1 MRVYRL
7 RHKQYKGDV
16 VFGMPPTYCKKIG
29 EKKVNS
35 LFSEMKPWKHAIPYY
50 KNSKFAFVSFDAL
63 VTFLYWNSKITDEE
77 ELNSICDNYFVES
90 FEITTWSSGLSKFLC
105 TYFDDEV
112 EQDTLNNYTIDEVR
126 NWTVKFIYQDLV
138 PKEDIK
144 FVKESYYKTVKTY
157 YNN

>member
-29 EKKVNS
+29 EKKINE
-35 LFSEMKPWKHAIPYY
+35 LFSNMKPWKHAIPYY
-50 KNSKFAFVSFDAL
+50 KKSKFAFISADAL
-63 VTFLYWNSKITDEE
+63 VTFLFSTNTLTSEE
-77 ELNSICDNYFVES
+77 YKDICDNYFVES

-112 EQDTLNNYTIDEVR
+112 EQDTLNNYTIDEGR

-157 YNN
+157 Y

>member
-29 EKKVNS
+29 EKKINE
-35 LFSEMKPWKHAIPYY
+35 LFSNMKPWKHAIPYY
-50 KNSKFAFVSFDAL
+50 KKSKFAFISADAL
-63 VTFLYWNSKITDEE
+63 VTFLFSRNILTSEE
-77 ELNSICDNYFVES
+77 YKDICDNYFVES
-90 FEITTWSSGLSKFLC
+90 FELTTWSAGLSKFLC

-157 YNN
+157 Y

>member
-29 EKKVNS
+29 EKKINE
-35 LFSEMKPWKHAIPYY
+35 LFSNMKPWKHAIPYY
-50 KNSKFAFVSFDAL
+50 KKSKFAFISADAL
-63 VTFLYWNSKITDEE
+63 VTFLFSTNTLTSEE
-77 ELNSICDNYFVES
+77 YKDICDNYFVES
-90 FEITTWSSGLSKFLC
+90 FEVTTWSSGLSKFLC

-157 YNN
+157 Y

>member
-29 EKKVNS
+29 EKKINE
-35 LFSEMKPWKHAIPYY
+35 LFSNMKPWKHAIPYY
-50 KNSKFAFVSFDAL
+50 KKSKFAFISADAL
-63 VTFLYWNSKITDEE
+63 VTFLFSRNTLTSEE
-77 ELNSICDNYFVES
+77 YKDICDNYFVES
-90 FEITTWSSGLSKFLC
+90 FELTTWSAGLSKFLC

-112 EQDTLNNYTIDEVR
+112 EQNTLNNYTIDEVR

-157 YNN
+157 Y

>member
-29 EKKVNS
+29 EKKINE
-35 LFSEMKPWKHAIPYY
+35 LFSNMKPWKHAIPYY
-50 KNSKFAFVSFDAL
+50 KKSKFAFISADAL
-63 VTFLYWNSKITDEE
+63 VTFLFSRNTLTSEE
-77 ELNSICDNYFVES
+77 YKDICDNYFVES
-90 FEITTWSSGLSKFLC
+90 FELTTWSAGLSKFLC

-157 YNN
+157 Y

>member
-29 EKKVNS
+29 EKKINE
-35 LFSEMKPWKHAIPYY
+35 LFSNMKPWKHAIPYY
-50 KNSKFAFVSFDAL
+50 KKSKFAFISADAL
-63 VTFLYWNSKITDEE
+63 VTFLFSTNTLTSEE
-77 ELNSICDNYFVES
+77 YKDICDNYFVES
-90 FEITTWSSGLSKFLC
+90 FELTTWSTGLSKFLC

-126 NWTVKFIYQDLV
+126 NWTAKFIYQDLV

-157 YNN
+157 Y

>member
-29 EKKVNS
+29 EKKINE
-35 LFSEMKPWKHAIPYY
+35 LFSNMKPWKHAIPYY
-50 KNSKFAFVSFDAL
+50 KKSKFAFISADAL
-63 VTFLYWNSKITDEE
+63 VTFLFSTNTLTSEE
-77 ELNSICDNYFVES
+77 YKDICDNYFVES
-90 FEITTWSSGLSKFLC
+90 FELTTWSTGLSKFLC

-157 YNN
+157 Y

>member
-29 EKKVNS
+29 EKKINE
-35 LFSEMKPWKHAIPYY
+35 LFSNMKPWKHAIPYY
-50 KNSKFAFVSFDAL
+50 KKSKFAFISADAL
-63 VTFLYWNSKITDEE
+63 VTFLFSTNTLTSEE
-77 ELNSICDNYFVES
+77 YKDICDNYFVES
-90 FEITTWSSGLSKFLC
+90 FELTTWSAGLSKFLC

-157 YNN
+157 Y

>member
-1 MRVYRL
+1 MCDIDLSNDNGYKYVLDEL
-7 RHKQYKGDV
+7 RATRAQIDNIIKVIEKRIEKDAIINEEYKD
-16 VFGMPPTYCKKIG
+16 
-29 EKKVNS
+29 
-35 LFSEMKPWKHAIPYY
+35 
-50 KNSKFAFVSFDAL
+50 
-63 VTFLYWNSKITDEE
+63 
-77 ELNSICDNYFVES
+77 ICDNYFVES
-90 FEITTWSSGLSKFLC
+90 FELTTWSTGLSKFLC

-157 YNN
+157 Y

>member
-29 EKKVNS
+29 EKKINE
-35 LFSEMKPWKHAIPYY
+35 LFSNMKPWKHAIPYY
-50 KNSKFAFVSFDAL
+50 KKSKFAFISADAL
-63 VTFLYWNSKITDEE
+63 VTFLFSANTLTSEE
-77 ELNSICDNYFVES
+77 YKDICDNYFVES

-157 YNN
+157 Y

>member
-29 EKKVNS
+29 EKKINE
-35 LFSEMKPWKHAIPYY
+35 LFSNMKPWKHAIPYY
-50 KNSKFAFVSFDAL
+50 KKSKFAFISADAL
-63 VTFLYWNSKITDEE
+63 VTFLFSTSTLTSEE
-77 ELNSICDNYFVES
+77 YKDICDNYFVES

>member
-16 VFGMPPTYCKKIG
+16 VFGMPSTYCKKIG
-29 EKKVNS
+29 EKKINE
-35 LFSEMKPWKHAIPYY
+35 LFSNMKPWKHAIPYY
-50 KNSKFAFVSFDAL
+50 KKSKFAFISADAL
-63 VTFLYWNSKITDEE
+63 VTFLFSTNTLTSEE
-77 ELNSICDNYFVES
+77 YKDICDNYFVES
-90 FEITTWSSGLSKFLC
+90 FELTTWSAGLSKFLC

-157 YNN
+157 Y

>member
-50 KNSKFAFVSFDAL
+50 KKSKFAFVSFDAL

-77 ELNSICDNYFVES
+77 EFNSICDNYFIES

-105 TYFDDEV
+105 TFFDDEIK
-112 EQDTLNNYTIDEVR
+112 QDTLEKYDLK
-126 NWTVKFIYQDLV
+126 TVLGWAIKVVHQDSV
-138 PKEDIK
+138 PKESIK
-144 FVKESYYKTVKTY
+144 HCKESYYKTVKTY
-157 YNN
+157 Y

>member
-29 EKKVNS
+29 EKKINE
-35 LFSEMKPWKHAIPYY
+35 LFSNMKPWKHAIPYY
-50 KNSKFAFVSFDAL
+50 KKSKFAFISADAL
-63 VTFLYWNSKITDEE
+63 VTFLFSRNTLTSEE
-77 ELNSICDNYFVES
+77 YKDICDNYFVES
-90 FEITTWSSGLSKFLC
+90 FELTTWSAGLSKFLC

-144 FVKESYYKTVKTY
+144 FIKESYYKTVKTY
-157 YNN
+157 Y

>member
-29 EKKVNS
+29 EKKINE
-35 LFSEMKPWKHAIPYY
+35 LFSNMKPWKHAIPYY
-50 KNSKFAFVSFDAL
+50 KKSKFAFISADAL
-63 VTFLYWNSKITDEE
+63 VTFLFSRNTLTSEE
-77 ELNSICDNYFVES
+77 YKDICDNYFVES
-90 FEITTWSSGLSKFLC
+90 FEVTTWSSGLSKFLC

-138 PKEDIK
+138 PKEEIK
-144 FVKESYYKTVKTY
+144 LVKESYYKTVKTY
-157 YNN
+157 Y

>member
-16 VFGMPPTYCKKIG
+16 VFGMPPTYCKKTG
-29 EKKVNS
+29 EKKINE
-35 LFSEMKPWKHAIPYY
+35 LFSNMKPWKHAIPYY
-50 KNSKFAFVSFDAL
+50 KKSKFAFISADAL
-63 VTFLYWNSKITDEE
+63 VTFLFSRNTLTSEE
-77 ELNSICDNYFVES
+77 YKDICDNYFVES
-90 FEITTWSSGLSKFLC
+90 FELTTWSSGLSKFLC

-112 EQDTLNNYTIDEVR
+112 EQDTLNNYTIDEVK

-157 YNN
+157 Y

>member
-90 FEITTWSSGLSKFLC
+90 FEVTTWSSGLSKFLC
-105 TYFDDEV
+105 TFFDNEI
-112 EQDTLNNYTIDEVR
+112 EQDTLEVLDLKTVLGWTIKV
-126 NWTVKFIYQDLV
+126 IHQDAV
-138 PKEDIK
+138 PKESIK
-144 FVKESYYKTVKTY
+144 HCKESYYKTVKTY
-157 YNN
+157 Y

>member
-29 EKKVNS
+29 EKKINE
-35 LFSEMKPWKHAIPYY
+35 LFSNMKPWKHAIPYY
-50 KNSKFAFVSFDAL
+50 KKSKFAFISADAL
-63 VTFLYWNSKITDEE
+63 VTFLFSTNTLTSEE
-77 ELNSICDNYFVES
+77 YKDICDNYFVES
-90 FEITTWSSGLSKFLC
+90 FELTTWSTGLSKFLC

-112 EQDTLNNYTIDEVR
+112 EQDTLNNYTIDEVK

-157 YNN
+157 Y

>member
-29 EKKVNS
+29 EKKINE
-35 LFSEMKPWKHAIPYY
+35 LFSNMKPWKHAIPYY
-50 KNSKFAFVSFDAL
+50 KKSNFAFVSSDAL
-63 VTFLYWNSKITDEE
+63 ITFLFLSHTLTSEE
-77 ELNSICDNYFVES
+77 YQDMCDSFYIEE

-112 EQDTLNNYTIDEVR
+112 EQDTLNNYAIDEVK

-157 YNN
+157 Y

>member
-29 EKKVNS
+29 EKKINA
-35 LFSEMKPWKHAIPYY
+35 LFSNMKPWKHAIPYY
-50 KNSKFAFVSFDAL
+50 KKSKFAFISADAL
-63 VTFLYWNSKITDEE
+63 VTFLFSTNALTPEE
-77 ELNSICDNYFVES
+77 YKDICDNYFVES
-90 FEITTWSSGLSKFLC
+90 FELTTWSSGLSKFLC

-157 YNN
+157 Y

>member
-29 EKKVNS
+29 EKKINE
-35 LFSEMKPWKHAIPYY
+35 LFSNMKPWKHAIPYY
-50 KNSKFAFVSFDAL
+50 KKSKFAFISADAL
-63 VTFLYWNSKITDEE
+63 VTFLFSTNTLTSEE
-77 ELNSICDNYFVES
+77 YKDICDNYFVES
-90 FEITTWSSGLSKFLC
+90 FELTTWSSGLSKFLC

-112 EQDTLNNYTIDEVR
+112 EQDTLNNYTIDEVK

-157 YNN
+157 Y

>member
-29 EKKVNS
+29 EKKINE
-35 LFSEMKPWKHAIPYY
+35 LFSNMKPWKHAIPYY
-50 KNSKFAFVSFDAL
+50 KKSKFAFISADAL
-63 VTFLYWNSKITDEE
+63 VTFLFSRNTLTSEE
-77 ELNSICDNYFVES
+77 YKDICDNYFVES
-90 FEITTWSSGLSKFLC
+90 FEVTTWSSGLSKFLC

-112 EQDTLNNYTIDEVR
+112 EQDTLNNYTINEVR

-157 YNN
+157 Y